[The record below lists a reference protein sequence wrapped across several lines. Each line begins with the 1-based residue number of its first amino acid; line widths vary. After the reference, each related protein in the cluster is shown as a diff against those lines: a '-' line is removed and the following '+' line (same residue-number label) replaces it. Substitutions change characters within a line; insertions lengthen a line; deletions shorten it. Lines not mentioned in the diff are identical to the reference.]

1 MEQSSFLERK
11 SYSRNQKL
19 ISVFQTENVG
29 TIKNI
34 FHGQLN
40 TEYIYDCYLF

>member
-29 TIKNI
+29 TYGIIIK
-34 FHGQLN
+34 
-40 TEYIYDCYLF
+40 EYI